1 MDKLR
6 GLYGLVDRSW
16 LFPLT
21 FTGIGIAINSMG
33 VFLKSVP

>member
-6 GLYGLVDRSW
+6 GLYGLVERSW
-16 LFPLT
+16 LFPLA